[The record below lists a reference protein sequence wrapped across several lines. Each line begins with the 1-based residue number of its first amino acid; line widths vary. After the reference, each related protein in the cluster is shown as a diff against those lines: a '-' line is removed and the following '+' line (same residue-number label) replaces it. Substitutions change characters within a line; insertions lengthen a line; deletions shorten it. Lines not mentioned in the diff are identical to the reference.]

1 MLLHSVQTQYILL
14 LYHGNMFG
22 HTCTRT
28 RIPPSPLP
36 QPSSPPLISSP
47 SPSRCPGLSSRFP
60 LPVFLHVYLR
70 YECWDA
76 NAKVTK
82 YKKDKGNW
90 TNDDLYTMFAH
101 RYAGLVNAHGKTR
114 IGWEEMYDIGGKTA
128 ANDTET
134 IVHVWTNNSKL
145 ANVVA
150 NGLRGIVSQAW

>member
-1 MLLHSVQTQYILL
+1 MAIQ
-14 LYHGNMFG
+14 LYVWSHM
-22 HTCTRT
+22 HPYQDTT
-28 RIPPSPLP
+28 
-36 QPSSPPLISSP
+36 ISSP
-47 SPSRCPGLSSRFP
+47 STFLSP
-60 LPVFLHVYLR
+60 PHQLTLPVGLPVFLPVSPSLPVSPFLPVSSPPHVYLR

>member
-1 MLLHSVQTQYILL
+1 MRIVVISWHLSGTL
-14 LYHGNMFG
+14 G
-22 HTCTRT
+22 HKRT
-28 RIPPSPLP
+28 HHDTT
-36 QPSSPPLISSP
+36 ISSP
-47 SPSRCPGLSSRFP
+47 FTSLSPSSSHPPRLSPFLSPRFP
-60 LPVFLHVYLR
+60 PCLPPRPR
-70 YECWDA
+70 YECWDG

-90 TNDDLYTMFAH
+90 SNDDLYTMFAH
-101 RYAGLVNAHGKTR
+101 RYAGLAHTHGKTR

-128 ANDTET
+128 INDNET